1 MDRHIVMNR
10 LLRLVHESLVPL
22 DTVHPVVGRVV
33 ALIVLLVPG
42 ALVVSLCCL
51 LVLRLGA
58 VVGVSR
64 QRIRESGGA
73 PSTRVGTRGPP
84 FP

>member
-10 LLRLVHESLVPL
+10 LLQFVHESLVPL
-22 DTVHPVVGRVV
+22 DTVHPIVRRVA
-33 ALIVLLVPG
+33 ALILLLVPG

-58 VVGVSR
+58 VLGVSR
-64 QRIRESGGA
+64 QRIRESDSA
-73 PSTRVGTRGPP
+73 PSA
-84 FP
+84 